1 MAFIKGETGNKK
13 GRPVKDKGDSPEGI
27 RTELHSILKGQLSTI
42 KKDLKTLKPR
52 DRVLLFDRLCRY
64 VLPSPDIDLS
74 RFSEKDL
81 DILITR
87 IKTKLDA
94 TQREKIID

>member
-1 MAFIKGETGNKK
+1 MAFIKGKTGNEK
-13 GRPVKDKGDSPEGI
+13 GRPVKTDTDSPEAMRNI
-27 RTELHSILKGQLSTI
+27 LHSILKSQLPTI
-42 KKDLKTLKPR
+42 KKDLATLKPR
-52 DRVLLFDRLCRY
+52 DRVMLFDRLCRY
-64 VLPSPDIDLS
+64 VLPGPEIDLS

-94 TQREKIID
+94 TQREKSID